1 MASPLHIK
9 GIRKAF
15 GKGDK
20 AVEVLKIGS
29 ITVREAAN
37 TRVAVGDTVG
47 MTVSGRHNN
56 WFDRASGVRITSM
69 DSSSLFVG

>member
-20 AVEVLKIGS
+20 AVIE
-29 ITVREAAN
+29 EAARTAEKTCPVSKVLN
-37 TRVAVGDTVG
+37 AQITMDVTV
-47 MTVSGRHNN
+47 V
-56 WFDRASGVRITSM
+56 
-69 DSSSLFVG
+69 